1 MQLPSLED
9 VVNGLVNFV
18 ANAVSKVVEW
28 VGGAVGWLWSTIYS
42 YIVKPIGDFIS
53 WLFEAAKSVLVQP
66 VLGFIGAALGTLQR
80 KAFGTLYIAITYKL
94 MLAEA
99 KKIMEASSAKEA
111 IVEFLWL
118 MVKPIVIYLAL
129 SAAWK
134 LLTGAVPAE
143 VFTTPPWL
151 PAVPSLPSV
160 PVAPPVTA
168 PGAPM
173 PWTLALYDRL
183 ETAVLGGVAR
193 GLVLEAKDVLDL
205 AVTGDVVLPG
215 QMVVRD
221 VLEAAVLGGVKP
233 PVQLTVP
240 DALEVALDGGVKP
253 PVQLVAPD
261 TLEVAVTGGAAFAWM
276 LTVPDSLEVSVLG
289 GAVIEWLAGGTETDL
304 LIVWEASVS

>member
-28 VGGAVGWLWSTIYS
+28 VGGAVGWLWSTIYN

-53 WLFEAAKSVLVQP
+53 WLFEAAKGVFVQP
-66 VLGFIGAALGTLQR
+66 VLGFISAALRTLQR

-99 KKIMEASSAKEA
+99 KKIMEASSAREA
-111 IVEFLWL
+111 IAEFLWL

-143 VFTTPPWL
+143 AFTTPPWL
-151 PAVPSLPSV
+151 PAAPSLPS
-160 PVAPPVTA
+160 PPTAPPVTT

-173 PWTLALYDRL
+173 PWTLTLYDRL
-183 ETAVLGGVAR
+183 DHHVTGGITA
-193 GLVLEAKDVLDL
+193 GLVLEAKDVLDI

-215 QMVVRD
+215 QMVVGD
-221 VLEAAVLGGVKP
+221 TLEAAVLGGLKL

-240 DALEVALDGGVKP
+240 DALDAAVDGGVK
-253 PVQLVAPD
+253 LSLMLIAPD
-261 TLEVAVTGGAAFAWM
+261 MLEVTVDGG
-276 LTVPDSLEVSVLG
+276 VVV
-289 GAVIEWLAGGTETDL
+289 EWLAGGTETDL